1 YRLHW
6 MAEVPY
12 FPKKD
17 LARAVAL
24 RVGRGGEFGK
34 ERPANAKKIVIEW
47 DGEILKSIP
56 WGVRPAV
63 IVSTSRGTVSLTR
76 SEAIWYTP
84 RWRSEFDITVDGGDP
99 VELRCHLELEGT
111 PITETWLYQYH
122 P

>member
-1 YRLHW
+1 
-6 MAEVPY
+6 
-12 FPKKD
+12 
-17 LARAVAL
+17 L
-24 RVGRGGEFGK
+24 RMGRGGEFGK

-56 WGVRPAV
+56 WGVRPTV
-63 IVSTSRGTVSLTR
+63 VVSASRGQVSLTR

-84 RWRSEFDITVDGGDP
+84 RWRSEFDITVDGSEP
-99 VELRCHLELEGT
+99 VELRCHLELDGK